1 MKRFLLIGAMAA
13 FAMSATTGLMLARP
27 PAQAP
32 RVPDIVSMDVGRDIQ
47 DAAMFYSNTG
57 VGAQVIT
64 ITNGTMHNVVL
75 LESSS
80 SSSSSTIQSIASSPY
95 VVTIGNGIIDQNC
108 IPRRDPK
115 ELMASNESLN
125 QLADRMSRPERLAAN
140 PE

>member
-1 MKRFLLIGAMAA
+1 MKRILLIGAMVADIA
-13 FAMSATTGLMLARP
+13 NAGLMLARP
-27 PAQAP
+27 PGQAP

-80 SSSSSTIQSIASSPY
+80 SSSTIQSIASSPY
-95 VVTIGNGIIDQNC
+95 VVTIGNGVIDQNC